1 MKALLL
7 SLFSWVICILI
18 PITSNAQLQDS
29 LDWIYE
35 KLPAQIF
42 PTGLLHDVSSVH
54 LFTHETPL
62 DPHFHNGK
70 VPGRSANIE
79 RMQYVYMDLFHSQ
92 LYDSTGVLHAQNGL
106 RLLPWDSLQL
116 EGKYKDKVD
125 VPLMLLWATFNTLD
139 SNSLAKG
146 YLDFHNGQFDLIDEY
161 IFVDDQ
167 GQYPVYQGDP
177 IKLAQ
182 QAVLQDTTFI
192 GSVLHSSVYSESNT
206 ALVTFNLDESEVY
219 QNIGGIDS
227 ISVDFADG
235 NGFRKINTNQLI
247 SISYQCATPNVENLV
262 KQLRIRGYKNG
273 KTAESRLKFNVV
285 FNTPVAH
292 RELLTN
298 QLPSPP
304 CLPTADPSE
313 GARITVKYA
322 NPIVGLQ
329 KPVLI
334 IEGFESSIQ
343 PYGNLTYKSI
353 SSGYVFNENGAQIF
367 QHIHPLSWLYDS
379 LTIAGF
385 DIVHLDFREA
395 KLSLQ
400 ENEINLLRT
409 IRWINDENPSAEI
422 TLIGASMGGVIA
434 KMAINDLAKA
444 GCCYPIVGYGS
455 FDVPHRGAFIPIGL
469 QAASKYYAEL
479 LPFVPMARNPWTRVV
494 NSEAAR
500 GLLVTH
506 FDPTAR
512 KAHEQLLRK
521 AGMLPLGMRTFAI
534 VNGSDMGIP
543 QTLKDPFSRYFRHGL
558 TLQTCVKHA
567 VGYHPDTITFNLDG
581 YRDSLLVF
589 GMEAVAHS
597 HADSYL
603 FQATS
608 FRQLVTALQMN
619 WTARCS
625 ARKVQLIAAVGSM
638 IPGLSKAFL
647 SKAIIKR
654 QNRTNHGLAKMKQR
668 MTKGATMVLQHKF
681 PLNYAEVPGGFTGTT
696 EAFKIPILSKIHS
709 PTHCFIPS
717 FSALDVADSLVSRPL
732 RNLPISSFHS
742 FVAPG
747 IVHDNADPNQA
758 HIAVDSTIIAYGLA
772 QLRSIYDEKLK
783 DSLKTS
789 YNVAQEHVY
798 FGAVLSDLGKVLVPK
813 NITLGLARNGF
824 SGAANS
830 ATLAASRQKVYC
842 FVGRGCTS
850 DTLHVYGRLQIG
862 DGPDRIA
869 SLRVNSSS
877 ALVLHKGASLNIEFA
892 SRLEIGDGAALI
904 IEKGVSIELDSGAMV
919 LDGTLLLESEA
930 EFRPNGPGQF
940 TFGENAAVLA
950 GKHTVVHLEDA
961 KIRMVSTLEIPIQLD
976 QFLLNQCELSLES
989 QATLQLNCSAQL
1001 WNTEFIKTGKK
1012 QNGSVIVSNGTVDIQ
1027 HCQFLGGR
1035 PAMSIHDSVQWEMAN
1050 TTVANAYMGLRATTA
1065 PQLFTANSFT
1075 GNTTGGHI
1083 TGGDYL
1089 IERSLFHN
1097 NDVGL
1102 ILSGPSKWIQIES
1115 CNFSSNSSAGLQ
1127 SVQSKLHVLCSTFS
1141 YNTIGVKAF
1150 KGQLKLA
1157 KNAGNTFQ
1165 NNTVGVSFQS
1175 LEKLELQQGHNT
1187 FSQQVMYDLAGS
1199 FAPTTTISYNG
1210 SYYYLFADNTSFSKA
1225 NSNLLTIG
1233 KDTVYILYASSQSIS
1248 ALLCPDKGG
1257 KKKYDANWS
1266 RSDSVPEFAAYPNP
1280 GNEWV
1285 ELVFPATTAN
1295 AELSVFNPQGEQI
1308 FLEFLPVGTHRKQLS
1323 ISGSVGLYFIRLVDG
1338 ERMAQ
1343 LRWLKLD

>member
-1 MKALLL
+1 M
-7 SLFSWVICILI
+7 
-18 PITSNAQLQDS
+18 
-29 LDWIYE
+29 
-35 KLPAQIF
+35 
-42 PTGLLHDVSSVH
+42 
-54 LFTHETPL
+54 
-62 DPHFHNGK
+62 
-70 VPGRSANIE
+70 
-79 RMQYVYMDLFHSQ
+79 
-92 LYDSTGVLHAQNGL
+92 
-106 RLLPWDSLQL
+106 
-116 EGKYKDKVD
+116 
-125 VPLMLLWATFNTLD
+125 
-139 SNSLAKG
+139 
-146 YLDFHNGQFDLIDEY
+146 
-161 IFVDDQ
+161 
-167 GQYPVYQGDP
+167 
-177 IKLAQ
+177 
-182 QAVLQDTTFI
+182 
-192 GSVLHSSVYSESNT
+192 
-206 ALVTFNLDESEVY
+206 
-219 QNIGGIDS
+219 
-227 ISVDFADG
+227 
-235 NGFRKINTNQLI
+235 
-247 SISYQCATPNVENLV
+247 
-262 KQLRIRGYKNG
+262 
-273 KTAESRLKFNVV
+273 
-285 FNTPVAH
+285 
-292 RELLTN
+292 
-298 QLPSPP
+298 
-304 CLPTADPSE
+304 
-313 GARITVKYA
+313 
-322 NPIVGLQ
+322 
-329 KPVLI
+329 
-334 IEGFESSIQ
+334 
-343 PYGNLTYKSI
+343 
-353 SSGYVFNENGAQIF
+353 
-367 QHIHPLSWLYDS
+367 
-379 LTIAGF
+379 
-385 DIVHLDFREA
+385 
-395 KLSLQ
+395 
-400 ENEINLLRT
+400 
-409 IRWINDENPSAEI
+409 
-422 TLIGASMGGVIA
+422 
-434 KMAINDLAKA
+434 
-444 GCCYPIVGYGS
+444 
-455 FDVPHRGAFIPIGL
+455 
-469 QAASKYYAEL
+469 
-479 LPFVPMARNPWTRVV
+479 
-494 NSEAAR
+494 
-500 GLLVTH
+500 
-506 FDPTAR
+506 
-512 KAHEQLLRK
+512 
-521 AGMLPLGMRTFAI
+521 
-534 VNGSDMGIP
+534 
-543 QTLKDPFSRYFRHGL
+543 HGL
-558 TLQTCVKHA
+558 ILETCVKHA

-717 FSALDVADSLVSRPL
+717 FSALDVADSLVNRPL

-919 LDGTLLLESEA
+919 LDGTLILESEA

-1102 ILSGPSKWIQIES
+1102 ILSGPS
-1115 CNFSSNSSAGLQ
+1115 
-1127 SVQSKLHVLCSTFS
+1127 
-1141 YNTIGVKAF
+1141 TIGAI
-1150 KGQLKLA
+1150 
-1157 KNAGNTFQ
+1157 
-1165 NNTVGVSFQS
+1165 
-1175 LEKLELQQGHNT
+1175 E
-1187 FSQQVMYDLAGS
+1187 
-1199 FAPTTTISYNG
+1199 
-1210 SYYYLFADNTSFSKA
+1210 TSCF
-1225 NSNLLTIG
+1225 
-1233 KDTVYILYASSQSIS
+1233 V
-1248 ALLCPDKGG
+1248 
-1257 KKKYDANWS
+1257 
-1266 RSDSVPEFAAYPNP
+1266 
-1280 GNEWV
+1280 
-1285 ELVFPATTAN
+1285 
-1295 AELSVFNPQGEQI
+1295 
-1308 FLEFLPVGTHRKQLS
+1308 
-1323 ISGSVGLYFIRLVDG
+1323 
-1338 ERMAQ
+1338 
-1343 LRWLKLD
+1343 